1 MAKMAKQINSI
12 KLWKKTLT
20 KLQGKS
26 GKYVKDNE
34 INQELEVKKS
44 MGNFHLLLF
53 RETTQEL
60 EVRNSW
66 GIFTYSCLEIGS
78 AGKREDN

>member
-1 MAKMAKQINSI
+1 M
-12 KLWKKTLT
+12 
-20 KLQGKS
+20 
-26 GKYVKDNE
+26 KDNE
-34 INQELEVKKS
+34 INQELEVR
-44 MGNFHLLLF
+44 NPWFHLLLF